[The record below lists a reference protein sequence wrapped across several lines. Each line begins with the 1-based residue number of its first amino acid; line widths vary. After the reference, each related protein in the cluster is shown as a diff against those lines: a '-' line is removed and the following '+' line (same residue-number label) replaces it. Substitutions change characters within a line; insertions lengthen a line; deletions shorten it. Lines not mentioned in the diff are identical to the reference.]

1 MTMKF
6 NANEL
11 NKEFFLAR
19 AKKEAT
25 QIYKKEDTRKKR
37 SFQKILETTLYGHA
51 PEVYLIE
58 NHNFKDDCQNY
69 KDVIDPNGNPVEVKT
84 TEGDYYVP
92 FVLKRANAAKL
103 ETWRK
108 FPDILYIFIGDKQ
121 TGDYELHDI
130 YEWNGKT
137 FSVQNK

>member
-11 NKEFFLAR
+11 NKEFFLTR
-19 AKKEAT
+19 AKEEAT
-25 QIYKKEDTRKKR
+25 QIYSKENTRKNR
-37 SFQKILETTLYGHA
+37 SFQEILEITLYGHA

-58 NHNFKDDCQNY
+58 NHSFKDDHRKY
-69 KDVIDPNGNPVEVKT
+69 KDVIDPNGNHVEVKT